1 MSITL
6 STAAQKEFD
15 SEVKQSFQQ
24 MGLLRNAV
32 TVRGN
37 VKAST
42 YQFNKIG
49 KGLANQKAVH
59 EIVTPMDVAHTQQ
72 VATLSKWYAPEYT
85 DYFSN
90 EEAPFDERQELVNV
104 IAGALGRRMDQL
116 VLDAISDATISY
128 AAGNQVATSIGGA
141 DTNLNIEKLVEAAR
155 ILDDAGVPSE
165 DRYFI
170 GSTSGKAALLGQ
182 TEVTSS
188 DYANVKALVQ
198 GDVDT
203 FMGFK
208 FIWINTR
215 SEGGLPL
222 GAGDVRENYAFHKS
236 AIGLAIGNDVTAKV
250 SFEDDR
256 DSWLSLGKMRAG
268 CVARDTDG
276 MVLVK
281 TDET

>member
-1 MSITL
+1 MAITL
-6 STAAQKEFD
+6 NTAAQKQFD
-15 SEVKQSFQQ
+15 TEVKQSFQQ
-24 MGLLRNAV
+24 TGMLRDAV
-32 TVRGN
+32 TVRNN

-42 YQFNKIG
+42 YQFNKLG

-59 EIVTPMDVAHTQQ
+59 EDVTPMDIAHTQQ

-90 EEAPFDERQELVNV
+90 EEAPFDERMELVDIV
-104 IAGALGRRMDQL
+104 GSSLGRRLDQL

-128 AAGNQVATSIGGA
+128 AAGNIVTTAIGGA
-141 DTNLNIEKLVEAAR
+141 DTNLNVAKLREAAQ

-165 DRYFI
+165 DRYFV
-170 GSTSGKAALLGQ
+170 GSTQGKKALLAE
-182 TEVTSS
+182 TETTSS
-188 DYANVKALVQ
+188 DYNTVKALVN
-198 GDVDT
+198 GELNT

-208 FIWINTR
+208 FIWIGTR
-215 SEGGLPL
+215 AEGGLPI

-236 AIGLAIGNDVTAKV
+236 AIGLAIGNEITAKAT
-250 SFEDDR
+250 FIDTKDA
-256 DSWLSLGKMRAG
+256 WLINGKMRAG
-268 CVARDTDG
+268 SVARDTDG